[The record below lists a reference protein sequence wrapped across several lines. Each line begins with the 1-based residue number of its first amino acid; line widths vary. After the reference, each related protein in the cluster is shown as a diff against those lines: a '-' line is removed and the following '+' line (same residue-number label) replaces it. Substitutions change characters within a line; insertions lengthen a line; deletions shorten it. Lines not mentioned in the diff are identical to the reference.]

1 VLYFKA
7 NNILLK
13 YGLRRIMRKIEKNE
27 SQRDRFKRLAIL
39 RTNEILK
46 RLKILGN
53 CANRQIYEYSEKDIE
68 AIFSAIER
76 KVKEVKTKFYF
87 PKEEKF
93 KL

>member
-1 VLYFKA
+1 MKRV
-7 NNILLK
+7 
-13 YGLRRIMRKIEKNE
+13 EKNE
-27 SQRDRFKRLAIL
+27 TPRERFKRLATL

-53 CANRQIYEYSEKDIE
+53 CANRQIYEYTEDDIE
-68 AIFSAIER
+68 TIFSAIER
-76 KVKEVKTKFYF
+76 KIKEVKTKFYF

>member
-1 VLYFKA
+1 V
-7 NNILLK
+7 
-13 YGLRRIMRKIEKNE
+13 RKIEKNE
-27 SQRDRFKRLAIL
+27 TPRDRFKRLATS

-68 AIFSAIER
+68 TIFSVIER
-76 KVKEVKTKFYF
+76 KVKEVKTKFHF